1 MPKKRWLSD
10 EQRNENRKLAQE
22 NYRHRVRRFT
32 FQFSLKDTEAWEWFE
47 AQPDKGKYLKELIL
61 ADKQQQLQKQQENET
76 NEILLAEDAVQT
88 TAYLANAPDCC
99 SGAEQLDHVLGML
112 GADVMDEDVYHSE
125 DQHPRLSMK

>member
-10 EQRNENRKLAQE
+10 EQRNENRKSSQE

-32 FQFSLKDTEAWEWFE
+32 FQFSLKDTEALEWFE

-61 ADKQQQLQKQQENET
+61 TDKQQQLQKQQENET
-76 NEILLAEDAVQT
+76 NETILAEDAVQT
-88 TAYLANAPDCC
+88 TFYLANTPDCC

-125 DQHPRLSMK
+125 DQHPKMSL